1 MPTTRSAV
9 HHFLFATGA
18 MITLLHLPAA
28 QARTLDVH
36 PPHHGRE
43 IGPPGHGAK
52 YHVANRYTLGGDGGW
67 DYVAL
72 DTASHRLFITRGDR
86 AMVVDPANGKVLGE
100 VTGIDGAHGV
110 AFDYASGHGFA
121 TSGRDSSVVM
131 FDLKTLA
138 VSGRSRA
145 AADAD
150 AILFDPATKHVFT
163 FNGDA
168 QSSSVI
174 DGATGRNIGTV
185 DLGAKPEFGV
195 SDGHGKVYVNLES
208 TGEIAE
214 IDAAAMKVTRTWS
227 IAPCQSPTGLA
238 IDVAHDRLFSGC
250 RNRVMAISDAKA
262 GKLVTTVP
270 IGSGVD
276 ACRFDAATGDAFSS
290 NGGDGTITVVHEDAP
305 DHFTVVQTVPTMR
318 SARTMELNP
327 TTHAL
332 YTVGAKFGPMP
343 AQSAGT
349 PRRRRPPMVPGSFTL
364 LVLER

>member
-1 MPTTRSAV
+1 MPTARSVAPSI
-9 HHFLFATGA
+9 LSLAGMTLALLGA
-18 MITLLHLPAA
+18 PVVRAQSSSGAA
-28 QARTLDVH
+28 QPATR
-36 PPHHGRE
+36 
-43 IGPPGHGAK
+43 GAA
-52 YHVANRYTLGGDGGW
+52 YRVAHSYTLGGEGGW

-72 DTASHRLFITRGDR
+72 DTASHRLFITRGNR
-86 AMVVDPANGKVLGE
+86 AMVVDPNTGTVLGE

-110 AFDYASGHGFA
+110 AFAVDAGHGFA

-131 FDLKTLA
+131 FDLKTLR
-138 VSGRSRA
+138 VLGRAPA

-150 AILFDPATKHVFT
+150 AILYDPATTHVFT

-174 DGATGRNIGTV
+174 DAATGRNIGTI

-208 TGEIAE
+208 TGEVAE
-214 IDAAAMKVTRTWS
+214 IDAPRMRVIRKWS
-227 IAPCQSPTGLA
+227 IAPCESPTGLA

-250 RNRVMAISDAKA
+250 RNKVMAISNAKA

-276 ACRFDAATGDAFSS
+276 ACRFDASTSDAFSS

-305 DHFTVVQTVPTMR
+305 DHFTVVQTVATMR

-327 TTHAL
+327 ATHAL

-343 AQSAGT
+343 AATPGS
-349 PRRRRPPMVPGSFTL
+349 PRRRRPPMIPGSFTL